1 MQTLV
6 VLLNHFLFCTI
17 FAVFGL
23 TAVNLYNA
31 CCIPLYSLEVT
42 MIKYTV
48 DSNSEIIVLGQKQNF
63 MKLFCAAVSAMTSN
77 EI

>member
-6 VLLNHFLFCTI
+6 VLLNQFLFCTI

-31 CCIPLYSLEVT
+31 CCIQLYSLEVT
-42 MIKYTV
+42 MSI
-48 DSNSEIIVLGQKQNF
+48 DSNSEIKVLGQKQNF